1 MLRPT
6 WAGKIRPMLRDTSPG
21 AHPGGASASGS
32 AHRLPVSRKLLC
44 IGALYLAAGPLA
56 AQTVGLNASNSSF
69 SEPCSSAKAVHDMRC
84 PNYTG
89 FRARVGGNAAER
101 GVAAERDTDA
111 RGSGLQVPARP
122 SLGLSGGRDLQR
134 GVASWYGPGF
144 HGRQTANGEK
154 FDMHELTAAHKTLPF
169 GTRVLVHNPRTGK
182 EVVVRINDRGPFV
195 KGRVIDLSKAAA
207 NALGFKSRGHDDVV
221 LREVVSTPSRSEV
234 VAAGRNS

>member
-1 MLRPT
+1 ML
-6 WAGKIRPMLRDTSPG
+6 W
-21 AHPGGASASGS
+21 
-32 AHRLPVSRKLLC
+32 
-44 IGALYLAAGPLA
+44 IGALCLAAGPLA
-56 AQTVGLNASNSSF
+56 AQTVSLNASTSAF

-89 FRARVGGNAAER
+89 FKTRVGGLAGVREAER
-101 GVAAERDTDA
+101 SAAARD
-111 RGSGLQVPARP
+111 SEPGLSVPQGP
-122 SLGLSGGRDLQR
+122 SLGLRSGRDLQR

-144 HGRQTANGEK
+144 HGRLTANGER

-207 NALGFKSRGHDDVV
+207 KLLGINARGHDAVV
-221 LREVVSTPSRSEV
+221 LREVLPARDGGELLAS
-234 VAAGRNS
+234 GRDSDS